1 MNRITL
7 GSRLPFPL
15 WTTVLVITVLLI
27 AASFHTTQTAQA
39 NPSTPDNATQTIWSP
54 VNLPSD
60 DCPGGD
66 QNCHFGSPILA
77 NISGNSNL
85 EIVAVT
91 NKGYV
96 VAIDAN
102 GSKLWQTDIAQH
114 FGMSPGTHEI
124 HARPAAADLDGD
136 GKVEIVVG
144 AGTIRPTVCTQG
156 GVIVLDSNGKVKSG
170 WPFLAA
176 DDSIP
181 PAGCR
186 DTIFS
191 SPALGDL
198 DNDGDL
204 EIVVAGFDKRI
215 YALHHDGKFV
225 NNFPPDSAL
234 STRFPNWPN
243 LRGRLA
249 DNTWASPALADIDGN
264 GYLDIVISTGEGNF
278 DDRYEGDSGG
288 WTCPYELPP
297 GWAPGYCGGS
307 LYVLD
312 RFGKSLPGFP
322 RYILEAMGS
331 SPAIADVTGDGKPEI
346 FVGTGDFYYNN
357 SPDHPTHGFRL
368 FGLDHSGND
377 LPGWT
382 NGKQVGGTV
391 TVSPSIGDIAGDDK
405 PEIVVIASDR
415 KVYAWHV
422 DGSLVSGFPMAPRD
436 LWGQNSGNYNTPM
449 GIVLADYDGDGKM
462 EIIFSQVGVV
472 NVVDGNGQQLT
483 ATNYEGAVK
492 PLYYTEGQLLNT
504 PAVGD
509 IDGDGKLELVATN
522 SRAFAWTL
530 PDSNKQTDWAMF
542 KRDANGASYIP
553 MPPRLVAPQEVY
565 VVHDRNTPGP
575 AHANLLLQNNGDG
588 SIEWDASAPNRVTL
602 SSSSGSYAQQETVQL
617 TINISGL
624 SLGIHDVGSIRID
637 ASSGGSAIA
646 GSPATVP
653 VKVRIADLERNYL
666 PMFTR

>member
-1 MNRITL
+1 M
-7 GSRLPFPL
+7 
-15 WTTVLVITVLLI
+15 VITVFLVVVL
-27 AASFHTTQTAQA
+27 SNTTRTAQA
-39 NPSTPDNATQTIWSP
+39 DPSTPDHETATIWSP
-54 VNLPSD
+54 VSLPSD

-77 NISGNSNL
+77 NVTGNSNL
-85 EIVAVT
+85 EIIAVT

-114 FGMSPGTHEI
+114 FNMSPGTHEI

-136 GKVEIVVG
+136 GKAEIVVG
-144 AGTIRPTVCTQG
+144 AGTMRPTVCTQG
-156 GVIVLDSNGKVKSG
+156 GVIVLDNNGKVKSG
-170 WPFLAA
+170 WPFLSA
-176 DDSIP
+176 DDGVP
-181 PAGCR
+181 PVGCR

-215 YALHHDGKFV
+215 YAFHHDGTLM

-234 STRFPNWPN
+234 SARFPNWPD
-243 LRGRLA
+243 LKGKLA
-249 DNTWASPALADIDGN
+249 DNTWASPALADVDGN

-278 DDRYEGDSGG
+278 DGRYEGDSGG

-307 LYVLD
+307 LYVVD
-312 RFGKSLPGFP
+312 RFGNSLPGFP
-322 RYILEAMGS
+322 QYVLEAINS
-331 SPAIADVTGDGKPEI
+331 SPAVADVTGDGKPEI

-368 FGLDHSGND
+368 FAFDHQGND
-377 LPGWT
+377 LSGWKD
-382 NGKQVGGTV
+382 GKQVGGTV

-422 DGSLVSGFPMAPRD
+422 DGSLVSGFPMVPRD
-436 LWGQNSGNYNTPM
+436 LWNQNSGNYNTPM
-449 GIVLADYDGDGKM
+449 GIVLADYDGDDKM
-462 EIIFSQVGVV
+462 EIMFSQVGVV

-483 ATNYEGAVK
+483 ANHYEGAVK
-492 PLYYTEGQLLNT
+492 PLYYAEGQLLNT

-509 IDGDGKLELVATN
+509 INGDGKLELIATN
-522 SRAFAWTL
+522 SQAFAWAL
-530 PDSNKQTDWAMF
+530 PESANKADWAMF
-542 KRDANGASYIP
+542 KRSPAGVSYTP
-553 MPPRLVAPQEVY
+553 MPPRLGAPQEIY
-565 VVHDRNTPGP
+565 VVHDRNTSGP
-575 AHANLLLQNNGDG
+575 ARATLVLQNNGDG
-588 SIEWDASAPNRVTL
+588 SIQWDASEPNRVTL
-602 SSSSGSYAQQETVQL
+602 SSNSGSYSHQETVEV
-617 TINISGL
+617 TIDVSGL
-624 SLGIHDVGSIRID
+624 SLGTHDLGNIRIEG
-637 ASSGGSAIA
+637 SSDGSTIA

-653 VKVRIADLERNYL
+653 VKVRIADLERNFL